1 MYKRKI
7 ASGAAGSTVP
17 QRPRRLAAL
26 CGAAIAAALFTPV
39 PATANIGAKQV
50 APHIAVSAPEPVE
63 ADLPIVRFAAA
74 PATVPTKSV
83 PARAVATHAISTGT
97 APSTAV
103 APATAV
109 EASSQR
115 TSSITSATRSEVL
128 AQSLISTGMV
138 GIGLA
143 LGGIVIVTYR
153 RRQW

>member
-7 ASGAAGSTVP
+7 ASGAVGSTIP
-17 QRPRRLAAL
+17 KRRRLAAL

-39 PATANIGAKQV
+39 PATADVGVKPV
-50 APHIAVSAPEPVE
+50 APHIAVSAPEPVQ
-63 ADLPIVRFAAA
+63 ASQPIARFAAA
-74 PATVPTKSV
+74 PVAATTKTVPVSALANNAVSTNAA
-83 PARAVATHAISTGT
+83 PAVA
-97 APSTAV
+97 V
-103 APATAV
+103 A
-109 EASSQR
+109 ASSPR
-115 TSSITSATRSEVL
+115 TSSTTMASRPEVL